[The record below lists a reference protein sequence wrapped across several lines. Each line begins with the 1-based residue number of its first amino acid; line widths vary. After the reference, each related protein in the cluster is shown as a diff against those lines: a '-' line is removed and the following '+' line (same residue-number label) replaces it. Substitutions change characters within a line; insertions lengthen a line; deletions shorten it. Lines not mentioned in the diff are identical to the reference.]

1 MRTSTGSMVAVN
13 VDELSSA
20 LGKEVTALRS
30 ELFLIRNER
39 EQELRTVRCTDLIL
53 RCHFLSNSDT
63 NTHLSKNNSYASL
76 TLIFVFILRICSLTS
91 KHYRTM
97 SSLI

>member
-20 LGKEVTALRS
+20 LGKEVTTLRS

-39 EQELRTVRCTDLIL
+39 EQELRTV
-53 RCHFLSNSDT
+53 
-63 NTHLSKNNSYASL
+63 
-76 TLIFVFILRICSLTS
+76 
-91 KHYRTM
+91 
-97 SSLI
+97 